1 MELLLQAAAGSGRG
15 GKRIGGHTSPFF
27 CVWEGRAL
35 VPGGHRPAPT
45 EAAAENYGPC
55 NPLKVLGFH
64 PKPHKPFEK
73 GLSENFTCLHPTQ
86 ARA

>member
-15 GKRIGGHTSPFF
+15 GKTIGGHTSPLFLE
-27 CVWEGRAL
+27 VGEGR
-35 VPGGHRPAPT
+35 T
-45 EAAAENYGPC
+45 YGPC

-73 GLSENFTCLHPTQ
+73 GLCENFTCLYFSQ
-86 ARA
+86 ARAAC